1 MAKVNGHWNAAIAAS
16 LGYPPALGAVA
27 VKLCADK
34 ESFPRDST
42 EIVNGMDVRLKPIG
56 QGGARKSVPIKGAKF
71 FIGRAEDCQL
81 KIPSDL
87 VSRHHCVIV
96 VEGEY
101 LAIRDFGSKN
111 GTFVNGEKVLGE
123 HELKPG
129 DRLMIGELEFEIER
143 PVEIGGQKKSKVKS
157 VTEAAARTVEA
168 ASDDDFELDDWIEVD
183 SATKTTPEAETQIL
197 KNTVASVSDAGDTV
211 VASSKPA
218 EPESSEPKTEL
229 QRMADLLGD
238 DDDDDD
244 DGEIDVSEKDK
255 EASRKNLKIV
265 GVSKKTQESRTAATS
280 RDAAGDALRRM
291 FSGRR

>member
-1 MAKVNGHWNAAIAAS
+1 
-16 LGYPPALGAVA
+16 
-27 VKLCADK
+27 
-34 ESFPRDST
+34 
-42 EIVNGMDVRLKPIG
+42 MDVSLKPIG
-56 QGGARKSVPIKGAKF
+56 QGGAGKSVPIKGAKF

-87 VSRHHCVIV
+87 ISRHHCVIV

-101 LAIRDFGSKN
+101 LAVRDFGSKN

-129 DRLMIGELEFEIER
+129 DRLMIGQVEFEIER
-143 PVEIGGQKKSKVKS
+143 PGEIGGEKKPKVNS

-168 ASDDDFELDDWIEVD
+168 ASDDDFDLDDWIEVD
-183 SATKTTPEAETQIL
+183 AATKTTPEAETQIL
-197 KNTVASVSDAGDTV
+197 KSTEASVPDAGDTV

-218 EPESSEPKTEL
+218 ETESSEPKTEL
-229 QRMADLLGD
+229 ERMADLLGD
-238 DDDDDD
+238 DVD
-244 DGEIDVSEKDK
+244 DGVVDVSEKEK
-255 EASRKNLKIV
+255 EASRKNLEIV
-265 GVSKKTQESRTAATS
+265 GVSKKTQAGRTSATS